1 VKPFIA
7 FTPAATASFENAVVT
22 AFVVFSFAFAGSIR
36 RSEQKNGFFNADGT
50 LGIRPLKGA
59 RNMRLTR
66 HSIRALGFDKRLT
79 TLVRL
84 ARAGFIEVSHPSPGI
99 RLLNVDSWF
108 EHLRRTQE
116 DPDFWDE
123 DGENWRNYM
132 MRNGLRVK

>member
-1 VKPFIA
+1 MRKDCENTGNDEMADLVQVAPGKYVARDGTPPEQVIA
-7 FTPAATASFENAVVT
+7 ET
-22 AFVVFSFAFAGSIR
+22 
-36 RSEQKNGFFNADGT
+36 FFNADGT

-108 EHLRRTQE
+108 DHLRRTQE